1 MRAPKAQKSCYP
13 LRCISLK
20 TFTKLLVSS
29 VLIGYLLSR
38 TDLSIVFK
46 KIETI
51 HWIPLLSVILI
62 AHADR
67 ILMALK
73 WRLLVQS
80 SGLTITPTAAVIN
93 TYMGNFAGQ
102 FLPAGLGGDIV
113 RIFMLRKLRMPTV
126 EVTSSIAI
134 ERIFGLLALVVTAI
148 LSVFTG
154 RLLRTHV
161 PPRLEWT
168 VLSIFLFVML
178 LILLSFMPW
187 WKHIPKWALRF
198 TERFSVLNK
207 INRLVEC
214 YQKYSQRK
222 NILTIFF
229 FLSVVEVVVVTVI
242 FYLGCKALYI
252 DISLVQLLTFIPI
265 VLIIQRIPISI
276 NGIGIQEGLLGYY
289 LVLFGESL
297 ENAILLS
304 IIFRLLEI
312 ITFAPGGLLIW
323 IEKNREANIIHLT
336 KKA

>member
-1 MRAPKAQKSCYP
+1 MESILNSNRLTCFA
-13 LRCISLK
+13 
-20 TFTKLLVSS
+20 KLLVS
-29 VLIGYLLSR
+29 LALLAYLFSKVNLPAL
-38 TDLSIVFK
+38 TE
-46 KIETI
+46 KIEAI
-51 HWIPLLSVILI
+51 YWLPLFFVFLVG
-62 AHADR
+62 HADR

-102 FLPAGLGGDIV
+102 FLPAGVGGDIV
-113 RIFMLRKLRMPTV
+113 RIFLLRNLKMPTA

-134 ERIFGLLALVVTAI
+134 ERILGLLALVVTAI

-154 RLLRTHV
+154 RLLGIHV

-168 VLSIFLFVML
+168 VLSIFVFVIL

-187 WKHIPKWALRF
+187 WKHVPKWALRF

-214 YQKYSQRK
+214 YQQYSQRK

-242 FYLGCKALYI
+242 FHLGCKALYI
-252 DISLVQLLTFIPI
+252 DISLVQLLTVIPI
-265 VLIIQRIPISI
+265 VLIISRIPVSI

-289 LVLFGESL
+289 FVILGESL

-304 IIFRLLEI
+304 ICFRLLEI
-312 ITFAPGGLLIW
+312 AILAPGGLLIW
-323 IEKNREANIIHLT
+323 IVKNRKTDIIHLV